1 MAILDAVQWSTLL
14 ERFPTAHLLQTAE
27 WGEFKAAFGW
37 QPLRLAN
44 ESSAAQILFRR
55 LPLGLTVAYL
65 PKGPLGADWANLLGE
80 ADEHC
85 RQRRAVFLKVE
96 PDCWEDE
103 PESIRLRSYFR
114 GWVESRPVQPRR
126 TVEISLAGNEEDWLN
141 RMKQKTRYNIRL
153 AQRKDVVVEYSSD
166 VNLFYRMMLATGER
180 DGFGVHSLAY
190 YQRVF
195 DLFAPKGMCVLIIA
209 KYQQTPLAGLM
220 AFAFGQRAWYFYGAS
235 SNEERNR
242 MPTYLLQWEAMR
254 WAATRGCTVYDLW
267 GIPDEDE
274 EVLESQFSEREDGL
288 WGVYRFKRGFGGQ
301 IRRSAGAWDRVY
313 QPLLYKVYQQFI
325 GRRHPEGS

>member
-1 MAILDAVQWSTLL
+1 MPVLDATQWSSLL
-14 ERFPTAHLLQTAE
+14 TKFPTAHLLQTAE

-44 ESSAAQILFRR
+44 ETSAAQILFRR
-55 LPLGLTVAYL
+55 LPLGFTIAYL
-65 PKGPLGADWANLLGE
+65 PKGPLGSDWINLLAE

-85 RQRRAVFLKVE
+85 RRKRAIFLKVE

-103 PESIRLRSYFR
+103 VACQTLQESFR
-114 GWVESRPVQPRR
+114 GWLPAKPVQPRR
-126 TVEISLAGNEEDWLN
+126 TIEISLLGSEEDWLN

-153 AQRKDVVVEYSSD
+153 AQRKEVVIERSSD
-166 VNLFYRMMLATGER
+166 VRSFYQMMITTGQR
-180 DGFGVHSLAY
+180 DGFGIHSPEY
-190 YQRVF
+190 YQRVYEV
-195 DLFAPKGMCVLIIA
+195 FAPKGLCALLVA
-209 KYQQTPLAGLM
+209 KYRERPLAGLM
-220 AFAFGQRAWYFYGAS
+220 VFAFGQRAWYFYGAS
-235 SNEERNR
+235 TNEERQR

-254 WAATRGCTVYDLW
+254 WAAERGCLVYDLW

-301 IRRSAGAWDRVY
+301 VRRSVGAWDRVY
-313 QPLLYKVYQQFI
+313 QPLLYKIYQQFI
-325 GRRHPEGS
+325 AQRRAEG